1 MNKEEQKAQKESYK
15 KAIAIYKK
23 DIKFWQ
29 SKKKEADTMIAHDRK
44 EIREYQERLRNIGKK
59 WK

>member
-1 MNKEEQKAQKESYK
+1 MTKAEQKAQKESFK

-29 SKKKEADTMIAHDRK
+29 SRKKEADAMIAHDRK
-44 EIREYQERLRNIGKK
+44 EIREYQERLRNVGT
-59 WK
+59 